1 MKTYKDTQDLLNEY
15 RQCAKLAARN
25 NKSLYQIRQERD
37 SDCVH
42 TLTPCRWE
50 TSNKVQRAALMCAV
64 CGFKETSGIKKAD
77 YPNFDSL
84 PWYDESIK
92 LGIRDFEKRL
102 YEWLQEQYE
111 KKQQQ
116 QSVDWFR
123 KHTTY
128 LQSPEWAERR
138 ANVLRRD
145 GYICQACLQNP
156 ANQVHH
162 LSYDH
167 WGHEPLF
174 DLTSVCKPCHN
185 KLTAM
190 DRNRRNGQK
199 SEPEILDYRHE
210 VQL

>member
-1 MKTYKDTQDLLNEY
+1 MNYKTTQDLLTKLRECTKMAAANGTNLW
-15 RQCAKLAARN
+15 RAKREMEAECTH
-25 NKSLYQIRQERD
+25 IFI
-37 SDCVH
+37 
-42 TLTPCRWE
+42 PCRWE
-50 TSNKVQRAALMCAV
+50 TSNSVQRAALMCTV
-64 CGFKETSGIKKAD
+64 CGYKETNGVKKAD
-77 YPNFDSL
+77 YPNFAAL

-92 LGIRDFEKRL
+92 NGVRDYENRL
-102 YEWLQEQYE
+102 RDWLQEQHE
-111 KKQQQ
+111 KRRTEQ
-116 QSVDWFR
+116 DANWFK
-123 KHTTY
+123 KHTAY
-128 LQSPEWAERR
+128 LRSPEWAERR